1 VQWKITGKVLRNL
14 RQCSLTFANLARSIV
29 QHGCGCL
36 FYKKIEIQVL
46 SQAFASFTICKGVG
60 SISALGYEQKA

>member
-1 VQWKITGKVLRNL
+1 MEDYRKSFKKSQTVLTYLCQPCKIDCAAWLWL
-14 RQCSLTFANLARSIV
+14 LILQ
-29 QHGCGCL
+29 
-36 FYKKIEIQVL
+36 KIEIQVL